1 MYSVPF
7 QWESEPSDNDR
18 NGKNYNIFSN
28 KKKRKSSKRH
38 RHNSTLKHLFEL
50 KVVEKTAFDTSRNN

>member
-18 NGKNYNIFSN
+18 NGKNYNFFF
-28 KKKRKSSKRH
+28 KQKTRKSSKRH
-38 RHNSTLKHLFEL
+38 RHNLTIKHLFEL
-50 KVVEKTAFDTSRNN
+50 KVVEKALFDTSRNN